1 MAAVPLL
8 SMTGEEECTD
18 AAGAGSITQR
28 QEEEEEQRRKADCH
42 SLFTPL
48 SLQKLLFLRTV
59 VEVNKVKAISLSF
72 FPLCLI
78 VGFN

>member
-1 MAAVPLL
+1 MAAVPLP
-8 SMTGEEECTD
+8 SMTGEEECTN
-18 AAGAGSITQR
+18 AAGAGSIAR
-28 QEEEEEQRRKADCH
+28 WQEEGEEQRREADSH

-59 VEVNKVKAISLSF
+59 VGVNNVKAISLSF

-78 VGFN
+78 VGYN